1 MSFPSGSGRFLTR
14 KDQGSLARPTCPATQ
29 HRPRPGWGWTSPG
42 GWLLPGDTRWQ
53 GHSCCLL
60 CRSRGPRL
68 TPPGGSGRLFPKT
81 HADADAATS
90 LPRPRRDAWLKPKP
104 SKHPSGGRGA
114 GPHCGPPVEV
124 TARGRPSPG
133 SHSHGQRHEEEAFSR
148 ILWFFSDC
156 TSHARSLKMENT
168 RCRRVGNTRPL
179 TRRPRMASAPARVR
193 GETPRALW
201 CGHPRAQFAPC
212 LYDLPQAESEPFLLP
227 K

>member
-1 MSFPSGSGRFLTR
+1 MGT
-14 KDQGSLARPTCPATQ
+14 DQPRRMAAPWGHPLAGTQ
-29 HRPRPGWGWTSPG
+29 LLSPV
-42 GWLLPGDTRWQ
+42 PV
-53 GHSCCLL
+53 
-60 CRSRGPRL
+60 RGPRL

-179 TRRPRMASAPARVR
+179 TRRPRPRARR
-193 GETPRALW
+193 DAPRALVW
-201 CGHPRAQFAPC
+201 SPAGAVCT
-212 LYDLPQAESEPFLLP
+212 LPLRPSPSRVGAFSFTQITFRV
-227 K
+227 